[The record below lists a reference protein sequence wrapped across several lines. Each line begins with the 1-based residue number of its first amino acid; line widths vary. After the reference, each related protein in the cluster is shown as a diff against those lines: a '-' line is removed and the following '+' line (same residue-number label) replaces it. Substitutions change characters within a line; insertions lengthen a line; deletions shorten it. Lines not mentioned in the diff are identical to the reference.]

1 MSTINDKKT
10 APTINDIAQLTG
22 VSKTTVSRYLNGRY
36 GKMSATTRTKIAQA
50 ITETGYHVNRQA
62 QAITKKQTFV
72 IGVIVADV
80 ENIFSS
86 MLFKGADAVFENQQY
101 QLMLMN
107 SDNSVTRERAQIE
120 RLLSLRVDGLILQ
133 PMSKHAADYQIL
145 LDNHVPT
152 VMVDRQVDQ
161 PSWPMVVTD
170 NYHYSKLL
178 VDYMLRLHYQKVII
192 VSEAVDDNTA
202 RQSRYQAVRDSCN
215 KQGVPFELIEIDAAT
230 SDDALYTQ
238 LVTVTD
244 DFQLK
249 AAVYALKGT
258 LLMRIVRILA
268 TYSVTVPQS
277 IGVAA
282 FDDWDWATLT
292 TPQITTIQQNPQLM
306 GQRAAEVLLTSL
318 ADVGVEPT
326 TVQVPSEF
334 IVRQSLI

>member
-1 MSTINDKKT
+1 VSTINAKKT
-10 APTINDIAQLTG
+10 APTINDIAKLTG

-36 GKMSATTRTKIAQA
+36 GKMSAETRTKITQA

-107 SDNSVTRERAQIE
+107 SDNSIARERSQIE

-133 PMSKHAADYQIL
+133 PMSKRAADYQIL

-161 PSWPMVVTD
+161 LNWPMVVTD

-178 VDYMLRLHYQKVII
+178 VDYMIRLRYQKVIV

-202 RQSRYQAVRDSCN
+202 RQSRYHAVQDSCE
-215 KQGVPFELIEIDAAT
+215 KQGIPFELIEIDSTT
-230 SDDALYTQ
+230 SDEKLYSQ
-238 LVTVTD
+238 LVAVTND
-244 DFQLK
+244 LQLK
-249 AAVYALKGT
+249 VAVYALKGT
-258 LLMRIVRILA
+258 LLMRIVHILS
-268 TYSVTVPQS
+268 TYSVEVPQS
-277 IGVAA
+277 LGLAA

-306 GQRAAEVLLTSL
+306 GQRAAEVLLTTLSEPDTL
-318 ADVGVEPT
+318 PT